1 MTIHFGDG
9 TSISTEVA
17 PSKVAQVINATKT
30 DAWVFRYYN
39 SWIDVGLTLN
49 INPTAASSKIY
60 LAMVVHASPHANSS
74 DSLHNGLECR
84 LLCNN
89 QDIFTGSQADNTT
102 YIVPSDPMGLHFL
115 SSNVFN
121 RVTAAHSC
129 RGNRLTAM
137 CQNFLHSPN
146 STQQQQ
152 YKIQVRRPTSQGY
165 QLYLFGQRAMSG
177 GAQAPSSLTAMEI
190 RA

>member
-30 DAWVFRYYN
+30 DAWVYRFYQN
-39 SWIDVGLTLN
+39 WIDVGLTLN
-49 INPTAASSKIY
+49 ITPTAASSKIY
-60 LAMVVHASPHANSS
+60 LAMVVHASTRANST
-74 DSLHNGLECR
+74 DTLANHLQCR

-89 QDIFTGSQADNTT
+89 QDIFIGTQADNTT
-102 YIVPSDPMGLHFL
+102 YIVPSDPMNLSFL
-115 SSNVFN
+115 DSNVFD
-121 RVTAAHSC
+121 RVTAAHGC

-146 STQQQQ
+146 STSQQQ
-152 YKIQVRRPTSQGY
+152 YTVQIRRPTGGGY
-165 QLYLFGQRAMSG
+165 QTYLFGQRAMNG